1 MRIQFISKHFK
12 ARSSENIFNS
22 VKYLKL
28 YSYDENYFK
37 LLYMA
42 QQKMFQRVYLIQLQ
56 LQYKS

>member
-12 ARSSENIFNS
+12 ARSSENLFNS
-22 VKYLKL
+22 VKFLKL

-42 QQKMFQRVYLIQLQ
+42 QQKMFQRVYLI
-56 LQYKS
+56 